1 MSSEIEHLPTF
12 TQDIL
17 DIWETRVRSNPIA
30 HSICVHLAQ
39 VAGYV
44 GIDAKRGIG
53 ADRHR
58 QRLRQLR

>member
-30 HSICVHLAQ
+30 HSICSDTILA
-39 VAGYV
+39 ASLPYGWICLGCSDLNKPGYL
-44 GIDAKRGIG
+44 IP
-53 ADRHR
+53 
-58 QRLRQLR
+58 